1 MKGIPTTPSP
11 PAFRGAL
18 VVFALGKTMLDPP
31 RVSSH
36 RDDAPLHQRITMFA

>member
-1 MKGIPTTPSP
+1 MKGSSNDAVSAGVPW
-11 PAFRGAL
+11 AL